1 MAKAERDKAE
11 LKYTTAVMDGRVE
24 KVRSPAELL
33 SRHLTRRTQ
42 VGNFRVEPPGLF
54 RGRGEHPK
62 MGMIKVRAAW
72 LSSVCVPC
80 GPNLPRQRRIQAEDI
95 IINIGKDSPVPAP
108 PPGHS
113 WKAVIHNQYVSWL
126 AGWKDSINTKDWK
139 CVLPTQ
145 LLAGTVDL
153 TARRHTGMCSWVRRA
168 PSRARATNASMRRC
182 AHCAWRLRS
191 VSLTDAWSM
200 C

>member
-1 MAKAERDKAE
+1 
-11 LKYTTAVMDGRVE
+11 MDGRVE
-24 KVRSPAELL
+24 KVCAAARPSCCCISRS
-33 SRHLTRRTQ
+33 TRRAQ

-62 MGMIKVRAAW
+62 MGMIKVRVGSWRPQTRFYTAAG
-72 LSSVCVPC
+72 ST
-80 GPNLPRQRRIQAEDI
+80 QRRIQAEDV

-139 CVLPTQ
+139 CVL
-145 LLAGTVDL
+145 LL
-153 TARRHTGMCSWVRRA
+153 CC
-168 PSRARATNASMRRC
+168 RC
-182 AHCAWRLRS
+182 ACCR
-191 VSLTDAWSM
+191 
-200 C
+200 

>member
-1 MAKAERDKAE
+1 VAKAERDKAE

-33 SRHLTRRTQ
+33 SRHLTRRAQ

-62 MGMIKVRAAW
+62 MGMIKVRAAC

-139 CVLPTQ
+139 CVLHPTRGNCGSDCSPSHRYVQ
-145 LLAGTVDL
+145 LGATSTIKGESDQRKYEKVCALRLAL
-153 TARRHTGMCSWVRRA
+153 TKRE
-168 PSRARATNASMRRC
+168 P
-182 AHCAWRLRS
+182 
-191 VSLTDAWSM
+191 D
-200 C
+200 